1 MIKLSKK
8 KNIKTSVI
16 IPCYRCSNTIER
28 AVKSV
33 VDQSYKPY
41 EVILIEDFSNDENK
55 TINKLKELKVFYKN
69 QIKIILINNSCN
81 KGPGFSRNI
90 GWEEAKGTYVAFLDS
105 DDSWH
110 LDKLKI
116 QLKYIVKNSYV
127 DVVCNLDQFNLIN
140 KYYKIKEKHD
150 WKPLKVKYRN
160 MLFKNIVSTRSVIIN
175 RRIKS
180 RFKNDVWYSEDYALW
195 LEILAKGG
203 VIHRLPFVLSFYY
216 KNQYSNVG
224 LTSHLFKF
232 FKSELSIIQLQPV
245 GSWKELIIKMFAIIF
260 CIIKFLKRTFI
271 YSIKNSNLNLKEN

>member
-1 MIKLSKK
+1 MINLNKK

-16 IPCYRCSNTIER
+16 IPCYRSSNTIER

-33 VDQSYKPY
+33 VDQSYKAY

-81 KGPGFSRNI
+81 KGPGFSRNV
-90 GWEEAKGTYVAFLDS
+90 GWEEAKGTYIAFLDS

-127 DVVCNLDQFNLIN
+127 DAVCNLDQFNLIN

-150 WKPLKVKYRN
+150 WNPKKVKYRN

-245 GSWKELIIKMFAIIF
+245 GSRKELIIKMFAIIF
-260 CIIKFLKRTFI
+260 CIIKFLKRIFI
-271 YSIKNSNLNLKEN
+271 YSIKNSNLNFKEN